1 MDIKLINIG
10 FGNIV
15 SAQRVVT
22 IIGPESAPIKRIIQD
37 GRDKGVVI
45 DATYG
50 RRTRSVLE
58 KEETMNK
65 PQGIL
70 LVLSGPSGAGKGTI
84 CGRLLEK
91 RDHMAYSVSCTTR
104 EPRKGE
110 VDGKNYFFKTREE
123 FEEMIKNGGLLEH
136 ASVYGN
142 YYGTPRQYVLDKL
155 NEGLDVVLEIDPQG
169 ALQVKKSYP
178 DGVFVFIVP
187 PSLDELSKRIYKRGT
202 DAVDVI
208 KRRLSAA
215 TSELAYASKYD
226 YIVVNDEVER
236 ATDKVSKIIDVEH
249 LKVGRTYYIVDEICQ
264 QKTTEQD

>member
-1 MDIKLINIG
+1 
-10 FGNIV
+10 
-15 SAQRVVT
+15 
-22 IIGPESAPIKRIIQD
+22 
-37 GRDKGVVI
+37 
-45 DATYG
+45 
-50 RRTRSVLE
+50 
-58 KEETMNK
+58 MNK

-169 ALQVKKSYP
+169 ALQVKKSYLTGCLFSSSRHP
-178 DGVFVFIVP
+178 LMNSVSAFINAG
-187 PSLDELSKRIYKRGT
+187 LM
-202 DAVDVI
+202 
-208 KRRLSAA
+208 RLMSSSADSA
-215 TSELAYASKYD
+215 QRHR
-226 YIVVNDEVER
+226 N
-236 ATDKVSKIIDVEH
+236 
-249 LKVGRTYYIVDEICQ
+249 
-264 QKTTEQD
+264 

>member
-1 MDIKLINIG
+1 MC
-10 FGNIV
+10 
-15 SAQRVVT
+15 VT
-22 IIGPESAPIKRIIQD
+22 DR
-37 GRDKGVVI
+37 
-45 DATYG
+45 
-50 RRTRSVLE
+50 
-58 KEETMNK
+58 
-65 PQGIL
+65 
-70 LVLSGPSGAGKGTI
+70 
-84 CGRLLEK
+84 
-91 RDHMAYSVSCTTR
+91 
-104 EPRKGE
+104 
-110 VDGKNYFFKTREE
+110 NYFFKTREE

>member
-1 MDIKLINIG
+1 
-10 FGNIV
+10 
-15 SAQRVVT
+15 
-22 IIGPESAPIKRIIQD
+22 
-37 GRDKGVVI
+37 
-45 DATYG
+45 
-50 RRTRSVLE
+50 
-58 KEETMNK
+58 MNK

-84 CGRLLEK
+84 CARLREK
-91 RDHMAYSVSCTTR
+91 REHMAYSVSCTTR
-104 EPRKGE
+104 QPRNGE
-110 VDGKNYFFKTREE
+110 VDGVNYFFKTRDE

-155 NEGLDVVLEIDPQG
+155 EEGLDVILEIDPQG

-226 YIVVNDEVER
+226 YIVVNDEVEK

-249 LKVGRTYYIVDEICQ
+249 LRVGRTYYIVDEICHNGNCDCAPAQ
-264 QKTTEQD
+264 EK